1 MHKVLIADA
10 SQQWLELLEK
20 ALDKDYLVRSCLD
33 GKRTLELARELQP
46 DVLVIDLLLAGV
58 DGLSILK
65 KLDEQGI
72 RPRIIVT
79 GKYFSNFIT
88 AALERYQVDDL
99 LMKPCT
105 VAAVTE
111 RVAEVLSQEEAVP
124 VLEQD
129 PYDAITAMLV
139 ELGAPT
145 SQQGFR
151 FLRTGLLLLMED
163 PGQQLTKSLYPAI
176 AAEFGTSKEN
186 VEKGL
191 RTTVTTA
198 WTKRRDQVWRMYF
211 SPAPNGQIPK
221 PTAGQFMTRLTDV
234 LLSVRRRRA

>member
-10 SQQWLELLEK
+10 SQQWLELLDQ
-20 ALDKDYLVRSCLD
+20 AMSADYLVRTCPD
-33 GKRTLELARELQP
+33 GTQTLELARELEP
-46 DVLVIDLLLAGV
+46 DVLVIDLLLSGM

-72 RPRIIVT
+72 RPRTIVT

-99 LMKPCT
+99 IMKPCT
-105 VAAVTE
+105 VASVTE
-111 RVAEVLSQEEAVP
+111 RVAEVLAQVEEVP
-124 VLEQD
+124 VLEQE
-129 PYDAITAMLV
+129 PYDAITALLV

-151 FLRTGLLLLMED
+151 FLRSGILLLMED
-163 PGQQLTKSLYPAI
+163 SRQQLTKSLYPAI
-176 AAEFGTSKEN
+176 AAEFGTNKEN

-198 WTKRRDQVWRMYF
+198 WTRRRDNVWRAYF
-211 SPAPNGQIPK
+211 PPAPNGQIPK
-221 PTAGQFMTRLTDV
+221 PTAGQFMLRLTEA
-234 LLSVRRRRA
+234 LLSVRRKRA

>member
-10 SQQWLELLEK
+10 SEQWRELLEQ
-20 ALDKDYLVRSCLD
+20 ALEKDYLVRSGTD
-33 GKRTLELARELQP
+33 GRRTLELAQELRP
-46 DVLVIDLLLAGV
+46 DVLVIDLLLSGV
-58 DGLSILK
+58 DGLTILK
-65 KLDEQGI
+65 KLDELGI
-72 RPRIIVT
+72 RPRTIVT

-99 LMKPCT
+99 IMKPCT
-105 VAAVTE
+105 VAAVTD
-111 RVAEVLSQEEAVP
+111 RVAQVLAQEEKAP

-151 FLRTGLLLLMED
+151 FLRSGIMLLMED
-163 PGQQLTKSLYPAI
+163 PAQQLTKSLYPAI
-176 AAEFGTSKEN
+176 AAEFGTNKEN

-198 WTKRRDQVWRMYF
+198 WTKRRDNVWRAYF
-211 SPAPNGQIPK
+211 PPAPNGQIPR
-221 PTAGQFMTRLTDV
+221 PTAGQFMVRLTDV